1 MPSPEPQAPEALAPL
16 QPPSPQPPQANAPRD
31 AREEGRADV
40 LLVGN
45 PNCGKSLLFN
55 RLTGLQQRV
64 ANYPCVTVDV
74 RSGKMGELRLRDFP
88 GIYSLSPL
96 TVDEQVAV
104 RELLA
109 GFASPGTLGV
119 LYVLDAT
126 RLERS
131 LYLLLQL
138 LPAAAQAGVPV
149 VVLANVMDELVS
161 RGAKLDLAGLSSAL
175 GVPVLGISGRTG
187 QGVAELQQAVSA
199 WRSAAPAAASAPA
212 QAPAAAG
219 SAEVGVLKARARA
232 LALAHGPATDVLLK
246 SQHRLDRFFLS
257 SLGGPL
263 VFLLLMAVL
272 FQSVFSWAAPLMDA
286 VEWAT
291 VALGEW
297 VAGWVPWQVGQD
309 FVRDGLFAGVG
320 SFLVFVPQIFVL
332 FVVIGVLEDSGYLAR
347 AAVILHRPLSVFG
360 LSGKSFVPLL
370 SGHACA
376 IPAMMAAR
384 TIESPRRRL
393 LTILSIPFMSCSAR
407 LPIYGLLIGA
417 FIPAHAVAGG
427 LLGLQGLVLTGL
439 YVLGMVAALIVSAA
453 LHAALPKRHG
463 ALGDAPFVLELPPY
477 RLPSA
482 RAVLR
487 AAGGHSL
494 KFVRRAAPVIF
505 FVSLGVWVLGY
516 FPGGAGHLEGSYLAR
531 MGQLI
536 EPLLRP
542 IGADWKVAVAVLT
555 SFVAREVFVGT
566 LGTLYGLAAGGE
578 TVPTE
583 LLQAGMSTA
592 TAIALLVFYALSL
605 QCASTL
611 AVMRKETGSGRIA
624 AGAFVGMTLL
634 AYAASC
640 LAYQLAHLF
649 S

>member
-1 MPSPEPQAPEALAPL
+1 M
-16 QPPSPQPPQANAPRD
+16 R
-31 AREEGRADV
+31 
-40 LLVGN
+40 
-45 PNCGKSLLFN
+45 
-55 RLTGLQQRV
+55 
-64 ANYPCVTVDV
+64 
-74 RSGKMGELRLRDFP
+74 
-88 GIYSLSPL
+88 
-96 TVDEQVAV
+96 
-104 RELLA
+104 
-109 GFASPGTLGV
+109 
-119 LYVLDAT
+119 
-126 RLERS
+126 
-131 LYLLLQL
+131 
-138 LPAAAQAGVPV
+138 
-149 VVLANVMDELVS
+149 VLANVMDELVS
-161 RGAKLDLAGLSSAL
+161 RGAELDVEGLGAAL
-175 GVPVLGISGRTG
+175 GCPVLGISGRTG
-187 QGVAELQQAVSA
+187 QGVPELQQALAA
-199 WRSAAPAAASAPA
+199 WQAPQPLRAAPP
-212 QAPAAAG
+212 QAGATPRPSEVDAG
-219 SAEVGVLKARARA
+219 DIAVLKARARS
-232 LALAHGPATDVLLK
+232 LARAHGPSADVLLK

-257 SLGGPL
+257 SLAGPL

-272 FQSVFSWAAPLMDA
+272 FQAVFSWAAPLMDA
-286 VEWAT
+286 VEWAVT
-291 VALGEW
+291 TLGER
-297 VAGWVPWQVGQD
+297 VAGWMPWQLGQD

-427 LLGLQGLVLTGL
+427 LLGLQGLALTGL
-439 YVLGMVAALIVSAA
+439 YVLGVVTALLVSAL
-453 LHAALPKRHG
+453 LHATLPRREG

-482 RAVLR
+482 RAILR
-487 AAGGHSL
+487 AAGSRSL
-494 KFVRRAAPVIF
+494 SFVRRAAPVIF
-505 FVSLGVWVLGY
+505 VVTLLVWVLGY
-516 FPGGAGHLEGSYLAR
+516 FPGGAGQLERSWLAQ
-531 MGQLI
+531 MGHLI
-536 EPLLRP
+536 EPVLRP

-566 LGTLYGLAAGGE
+566 LGTLYGMDAAASGLE
-578 TVPTE
+578 ALPTA
-583 LLQAGMSTA
+583 LLQGGMTTA
-592 TAIALLVFYALSL
+592 TAVALLVFYALSL

-634 AYAASC
+634 AYAAAV
-640 LAYQLAHLF
+640 LAYQVAARL
-649 S
+649 

>member
-1 MPSPEPQAPEALAPL
+1 MSQPEPQS
-16 QPPSPQPPQANAPRD
+16 PPGNTAVQRAASPRAAPR
-31 AREEGRADV
+31 DV

-64 ANYPCVTVDV
+64 ANYPGVTVDV
-74 RSGKMGELRLRDFP
+74 RSGQMGELRLRDFP

-96 TVDEQVAV
+96 TLDEQVAV
-104 RELLA
+104 RELRAGLA
-109 GFASPGTLGV
+109 SEGTCGL

-138 LPAAAQAGVPV
+138 LPEAVAARVPV
-149 VVLANVMDELVS
+149 LVLANVMDELVS
-161 RGAKLDLAGLSSAL
+161 RGARLDLEGLQAAL
-175 GVPVLGISGRTG
+175 GCPVLGISGRTG
-187 QGVAELQQAVSA
+187 QGVPELQRALESWKDA
-199 WRSAAPAAASAPA
+199 GHASRLLPTLTPDAPSD
-212 QAPAAAG
+212 
-219 SAEVGVLKARARA
+219 VGALKARARA
-232 LALAHGPATDVLLK
+232 LAQAHGPNADVLLK

-263 VFLLLMAVL
+263 AFLLLMAVL
-272 FQSVFSWAAPLMDA
+272 FQAVFSWAAPLMDA

-291 VALGEW
+291 TALGAL
-297 VAGWVPWQVGQD
+297 VAGWMPGALLQD
-309 FVRDGLFAGVG
+309 FVRDGLFAGMG

-347 AAVILHRPLSVFG
+347 AAVILHRPLSAFG

-417 FIPAHAVAGG
+417 FIPAHAVLGG

-439 YVLGMVAALIVSAA
+439 YVLGVTAALLVSAT
-453 LHAALPKRHG
+453 LHAALPKRQG
-463 ALGDAPFVLELPPY
+463 VLGDAPFVLELPPY

-482 RAVLR
+482 RAILR
-487 AAGGHSL
+487 AALSRSFS
-494 KFVRRAAPVIF
+494 FVRRAAPVIF
-505 FVSLGVWVLGY
+505 SVTIIVWVLGY
-516 FPGGAGHLEGSYLAR
+516 FPHGAGHLESSWLA
-531 MGQLI
+531 QLGKLI
-536 EPLLRP
+536 APVLAP
-542 IGADWKVAVAVLT
+542 IGADWKVTVGVLT

-566 LGTLYGLAAGGE
+566 LGTLYGLQAGGD
-578 TVPTE
+578 TVPTA
-583 LLQAGMSTA
+583 LLQQGMSTA
-592 TAIALLVFYALSL
+592 TAISLLVFYALSL

-624 AGAFVGMTLL
+624 AGAFVGMSLI
-634 AYAASC
+634 AYAAAC
-640 LAYQLAHLF
+640 AAYQLAHLLG
-649 S
+649 